1 MINMI
6 RAMIL
11 AWILTWFN
19 LDNILVNAINQILNT
34 DYTTAIYWLLFFII
48 GIIVMMFK
56 KQKRGKSL

>member
-1 MINMI
+1 MIGTMI
-6 RAMIL
+6 V

-56 KQKRGKSL
+56 K